1 MNSMTGFGHGEASE
15 DGLVYRVEVSSVNRK
30 QADIV
35 VNLPRE
41 LVRLE
46 TQVRERVGE
55 SVSRGRVN
63 VSINVSAAEQSS
75 NQLQVNEQLAQQYV
89 DALRGLGEKLGLGD
103 ILTGFDPMR
112 APGVVSLGGIL
123 PGTDDAWLQIRQAL
137 DLALSKLMEM
147 RSLEGENLCHDMRD
161 RLSILQGLVENISTC
176 APGVVDRYR
185 ENLHK
190 RLDSAGLD
198 IDTNDERV
206 MRELGLFAE
215 RSDISEEI
223 TRLQSHF
230 MQCSKYFGSSEPV
243 GRPLDFLAQ
252 EMNRELNT
260 IGSKANDA
268 GIAQYIVEAKTE
280 LEKIREQVQNIE

>member
-1 MNSMTGFGHGEASE
+1 MNSMTGFGHGEASA

-55 SVSRGRVN
+55 AVSRGRVN
-63 VSINVSAAEQSS
+63 VSINVSAAEESS

-137 DLALSKLMEM
+137 DLALRELMEM

-230 MQCSKYFGSSEPV
+230 MQC
-243 GRPLDFLAQ
+243 
-252 EMNRELNT
+252 
-260 IGSKANDA
+260 
-268 GIAQYIVEAKTE
+268 
-280 LEKIREQVQNIE
+280 